1 MKIKK
6 IEWEERKVNKYYTDK
21 KYTSNKLKIGVSK
34 LNFVIE
40 HNVYNDDYKE
50 YVLHCFINESEDAFG
65 KAYNTLEK
73 AKKGAEEYYINT
85 MIELIQSIS
94 KNANHFEDTEQDVIN
109 VLVNSLKNASF
120 E

>member
-50 YVLHCFINESEDAFG
+50 YVLHCFINESEDAFS

-73 AKKGAEEYYINT
+73 AKKGAEEYYLNT
-85 MIELIQSIS
+85 MIGIIQSLNENIDQ
-94 KNANHFEDTEQDVIN
+94 FEDTDEDVIN
-109 VLVNSLKNASF
+109 VFINTLKNATF
-120 E
+120 K